1 MYEIIINSP
10 NVQKTEKLGKILSKI
25 LKKNDLIALQGEL
38 GSGKT
43 TLARSIIWSSMDTKK
58 SSMPIPSPTFNLV
71 QLYDCEKIIIG
82 HADLYRINNSEE
94 IEALNLEEIIDNG
107 VLIVEWAEK
116 LSPIK
121 ESNILRIQFIN
132 TNNGLDINILN
143 VSGWSDRI
151 IAISKY
157 F

>member
-1 MYEIIINSP
+1 MHEITINSP

-43 TLARSIIWSSMDTKK
+43 TLARSIILSSMGTKK
-58 SSMPIPSPTFNLV
+58 GSMSIPSPTFNLV
-71 QLYDCEKIIIG
+71 QMYDCKKIIIG

-121 ESNILRIQFIN
+121 ESNSLRIQFIN
-132 TNNGLDINILN
+132 TNNGLDINILD

>member
-1 MYEIIINSP
+1 MHEIIINSP

-121 ESNILRIQFIN
+121 ESNILRIQFMN
-132 TNNGLDINILN
+132 TNNGLDINILD

>member
-43 TLARSIIWSSMDTKK
+43 TLARSIIWSSMGTKK
-58 SSMPIPSPTFNLV
+58 GNIPIPSPTFNLV
-71 QLYDCEKIIIG
+71 QLYNCKKIIIG

>member
-1 MYEIIINSP
+1 MHEIIINSP

-43 TLARSIIWSSMDTKK
+43 TLARSIIWASMDTEKD
-58 SSMPIPSPTFNLV
+58 SMPIPSPTFNLV
-71 QLYDCEKIIIG
+71 QLYDCKKIIIG

-94 IEALNLEEIIDNG
+94 IEALNLEEIIDSG

-132 TNNGLDINILN
+132 TNNGLDINILD

>member
-58 SSMPIPSPTFNLV
+58 GNMPIPSPTFNLV
-71 QLYDCEKIIIG
+71 QLYDCKKIIIG

>member
-58 SSMPIPSPTFNLV
+58 GNMPIPSPTFNLV
-71 QLYDCEKIIIG
+71 QLYNCKKIIIG

-121 ESNILRIQFIN
+121 QSNILRIQFIN

>member
-1 MYEIIINSP
+1 MHEITINSP

-43 TLARSIIWSSMDTKK
+43 TLARSIILSSMGTKK
-58 SSMPIPSPTFNLV
+58 GNMPIPSPTFNLV
-71 QLYDCEKIIIG
+71 QLYECKKIIIG
-82 HADLYRINNSEE
+82 HVDLYRINHSEE

-121 ESNILRIQFIN
+121 ETNILRIQFTN
-132 TNNGLDINILN
+132 TNNGLDINILD

>member
-1 MYEIIINSP
+1 MHEITINSP

-43 TLARSIIWSSMDTKK
+43 TLARSIILSSMGTKK
-58 SSMPIPSPTFNLV
+58 GNMPIPSPTFNLV
-71 QLYDCEKIIIG
+71 QLYECKKIIIG
-82 HADLYRINNSEE
+82 HVDLYRINHSEE

-121 ESNILRIQFIN
+121 ETNILRIQFIN
-132 TNNGLDINILN
+132 TNNDLDINILD

>member
-1 MYEIIINSP
+1 MHEITINSP

-43 TLARSIIWSSMDTKK
+43 TLARSIILSSMGTNKGN
-58 SSMPIPSPTFNLV
+58 MPIPSPTFNLV
-71 QLYDCEKIIIG
+71 QLYECKKIIIG
-82 HADLYRINNSEE
+82 HVDLYRINHSEE

-121 ESNILRIQFIN
+121 ETNILRIQFIN
-132 TNNGLDINILN
+132 TNNDLDINILD

>member
-1 MYEIIINSP
+1 MHEIIINSP

-58 SSMPIPSPTFNLV
+58 GSMPIPSPTFSLV
-71 QLYDCEKIIIG
+71 QLYNCKKIIIG

-116 LSPIK
+116 LNPIK

-132 TNNGLDINILN
+132 TNNGLDINILD

>member
-1 MYEIIINSP
+1 MHEITINSP

-43 TLARSIIWSSMDTKK
+43 TLARSIILSSMGTKK
-58 SSMPIPSPTFNLV
+58 GNMPIPSPTFNLV
-71 QLYDCEKIIIG
+71 QLYDCKKIIIG

-132 TNNGLDINILN
+132 TNNGLDINILD

-151 IAISKY
+151 IAILEY

>member
-1 MYEIIINSP
+1 MHEIIINSP

-71 QLYDCEKIIIG
+71 QLYDCENIIIG

-121 ESNILRIQFIN
+121 ESNILRIQFMN
-132 TNNGLDINILN
+132 TNNGLDINILD

>member
-121 ESNILRIQFIN
+121 ESNILRIQFMN
-132 TNNGLDINILN
+132 TNNGLDINILD

>member
-1 MYEIIINSP
+1 MHEITINSP

-43 TLARSIIWSSMDTKK
+43 TLARSIILSSMDTKK
-58 SSMPIPSPTFNLV
+58 GNMPIPSPTFNLV
-71 QLYDCEKIIIG
+71 QLYECKKIIIG
-82 HADLYRINNSEE
+82 HVDLYRINHSEE

-121 ESNILRIQFIN
+121 ETNILRIQFIN
-132 TNNGLDINILN
+132 TNNDLDINILD

>member
-1 MYEIIINSP
+1 MHEITINSP

-43 TLARSIIWSSMDTKK
+43 TLARSIILSSMGTKK
-58 SSMPIPSPTFNLV
+58 GNMPIPSPTFNLV
-71 QLYDCEKIIIG
+71 QLYECKKIIIG
-82 HADLYRINNSEE
+82 HVDLYRINHSEE

-121 ESNILRIQFIN
+121 ETNILRIQFIN
-132 TNNGLDINILN
+132 TNNGLDINILD

>member
-1 MYEIIINSP
+1 MHEITINSP

-43 TLARSIIWSSMDTKK
+43 TLARSIILSSMGTKK
-58 SSMPIPSPTFNLV
+58 GNMSIPSPTFNLV
-71 QLYDCEKIIIG
+71 QMYDCKKIIIG

-132 TNNGLDINILN
+132 TNNGLDINILD

>member
-1 MYEIIINSP
+1 MHEITINSP

-43 TLARSIIWSSMDTKK
+43 TLARSIILSSMGTKK
-58 SSMPIPSPTFNLV
+58 GNMSIPSPTFNLV
-71 QLYDCEKIIIG
+71 QMYDCKKIIIG

-121 ESNILRIQFIN
+121 ETNILRIQFTN
-132 TNNGLDINILN
+132 TNNGLDINILD

>member
-1 MYEIIINSP
+1 MHEIIINSP

-43 TLARSIIWSSMDTKK
+43 TLARSIIRSSMDTKK
-58 SSMPIPSPTFNLV
+58 GNMPIPSPTFNLV
-71 QLYDCEKIIIG
+71 QLYNCKKIIIG

-94 IEALNLEEIIDNG
+94 IEALNLEEIIDSG

-132 TNNGLDINILN
+132 TNNGLDINILD

>member
-58 SSMPIPSPTFNLV
+58 GNMPIPSPTFNLV
-71 QLYDCEKIIIG
+71 QLYNCKKIIIG

-121 ESNILRIQFIN
+121 ETNILRIQFTN
-132 TNNGLDINILN
+132 TNNGLDINILD

>member
-58 SSMPIPSPTFNLV
+58 GNMPIPSPTFNLV
-71 QLYDCEKIIIG
+71 QLYNCKKIIIG

>member
-43 TLARSIIWSSMDTKK
+43 TLARSIIWSSMGTKK
-58 SSMPIPSPTFNLV
+58 GNIPIPSPTFNLV
-71 QLYDCEKIIIG
+71 QLYNCKKIIIG

-121 ESNILRIQFIN
+121 ETNILRIQFTN
-132 TNNGLDINILN
+132 TNNGLDINILD

>member
-58 SSMPIPSPTFNLV
+58 GNMPIPSPTFNLV
-71 QLYDCEKIIIG
+71 QLYNCKKIIIG

-132 TNNGLDINILN
+132 TNNGLDINILD

>member
-1 MYEIIINSP
+1 MHEITINSP

-43 TLARSIIWSSMDTKK
+43 TLARSIILSSMGTKK
-58 SSMPIPSPTFNLV
+58 GNMPIPSPTFNLV
-71 QLYDCEKIIIG
+71 QLYDCKKIIIG

-121 ESNILRIQFIN
+121 ETNILRIQFIN
-132 TNNGLDINILN
+132 TNNDLDINILD

>member
-1 MYEIIINSP
+1 MHEIIINSP

-132 TNNGLDINILN
+132 TNNGLDINILD

>member
-1 MYEIIINSP
+1 MHEIIINSP

-58 SSMPIPSPTFNLV
+58 GSMPIPSPTFSLV
-71 QLYDCEKIIIG
+71 QLYNCKTIIIG

-116 LSPIK
+116 LNPIK

-132 TNNGLDINILN
+132 TNNGLDINILD

>member
-1 MYEIIINSP
+1 MHEIIINSP

-43 TLARSIIWSSMDTKK
+43 TLARAIIWSSMNTEKG
-58 SSMPIPSPTFNLV
+58 SMPIPSPTFNLV
-71 QLYDCEKIIIG
+71 QLYDCKKIIIG

-107 VLIVEWAEK
+107 ALIVEWAEK
-116 LSPIK
+116 LNPIK

-132 TNNGLDINILN
+132 TNNGLDINILD

>member
-1 MYEIIINSP
+1 MHEIIINSP

-25 LKKNDLIALQGEL
+25 LKRNDLIALQGEL

-121 ESNILRIQFIN
+121 ESNILRIQFMN
-132 TNNGLDINILN
+132 TNNGLDINILD

>member
-43 TLARSIIWSSMDTKK
+43 TLARSIIWSSMGTKK
-58 SSMPIPSPTFNLV
+58 GNIPIPSPTFNLV
-71 QLYDCEKIIIG
+71 QLYNCKKIIIG

-121 ESNILRIQFIN
+121 ESNILRIQFMN
-132 TNNGLDINILN
+132 TNNGLDINILD